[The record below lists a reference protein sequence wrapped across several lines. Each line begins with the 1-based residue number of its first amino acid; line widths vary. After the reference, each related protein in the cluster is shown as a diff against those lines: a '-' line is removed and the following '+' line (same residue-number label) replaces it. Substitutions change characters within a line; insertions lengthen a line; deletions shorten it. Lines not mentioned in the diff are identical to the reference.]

1 MIKECPICKRT
12 YADASVTFCL
22 ADGSLLSAPF
32 DPEATQ
38 HLPVSLNTE
47 PQATLVVPP
56 PKANSPLRAQNALE
70 AANIPPTIASSAQNV
85 ESTGLAALTRRRGIM
100 LSIGLGIFFAL
111 AAVYTQSI
119 TPVLPALVMFGIAL
133 LVAVINRPKETR

>member
-12 YADASVTFCL
+12 YADTSITFCL

-38 HLPVSLNTE
+38 HLPVSHHTE
-47 PQATLVVPP
+47 PQPTLVVPP
-56 PKANSPLRAQNALE
+56 PKVNSPLPTQ
-70 AANIPPTIASSAQNV
+70 NIPPTIASSEQNV
-85 ESTGLAALTRRRGIM
+85 ESTGIAALTKRRGIM
-100 LSIGLGIFFAL
+100 LSIGLGIFFTL

-119 TPVLPALVMFGIAL
+119 IPAFPALAMLAIGL
-133 LVAVINRPKETR
+133 LIVIIRRPKEKR